1 MTAQTN
7 SQTIV
12 NNLVS
17 NALNTKTDVQLS
29 YSLLATNNLKNLV
42 LLTPELTN
50 NFQVIYT
57 GQLLDLNIVTAM
69 SLSQLAQLRTAL
81 TQYRN
86 HCRINV
92 KAVVDAYLLT
102 VNTLLG
108 IA

>member
-7 SQTIV
+7 SQQTV
-12 NNLVS
+12 NALIN
-17 NALNTKTDVQLS
+17 NALNTNSDVQLS

-50 NFQVIYT
+50 KNTIIYT
-57 GQLLDLNIVTAM
+57 GKPLDLNIITDM
-69 SLSQLAQLRTAL
+69 NLSQLAQLRTAL
-81 TQYRN
+81 IQFRN

-102 VNTLLG
+102 INALLG